1 VTLRRLAQVLVLSVS
16 AVVGL
21 VISIA
26 INFATSS
33 TNVPYPIR
41 LLVDYPWQSV
51 AVLGAAS
58 ILLAVGGFLASQPPD
73 SRPRIAPVLFNLPAR
88 PTVFV
93 GRRDEEKVVGRR
105 LRADRRS
112 SGCPSVIVIS
122 GPGGIGKTTLSL
134 VVAHREKKHYDGNIV
149 FVDATLRPS
158 AAPSDTLASQIL
170 TRIGHS
176 TESGMGPVEAIRS
189 ILSTNVYLVILDN
202 VGSEE
207 QVRALVPAVGGSTFL
222 ITSREALGG
231 IADSV
236 LIPLGPL
243 AENHSRNLVRTL
255 SGRGDVPA
263 EDASLRSI
271 LSVCDG
277 LPLALRICGGILKVR
292 SHWSLATLAEKLSD
306 SGSRLQTLRI
316 GDLSVTTTLSASF
329 QQLTPSE
336 QVLVVA
342 LSTFPDIFYSRAL
355 IDWLSASYSL
365 DHGTA
370 DSIVDR
376 QLLTPV
382 GDDYYRV
389 HNLVSAHAS
398 EHLSSASGGSLS
410 RMDLLRSYAEFYVQ
424 RLRANAEAVEP
435 HDREGVPLGADVS
448 AARSANLFAIRD
460 NGEIE
465 ARVQQSPHVGAI
477 DLQVA
482 MEEIRWLGLEH
493 QTCLDLAEALLDLNL
508 TDIAGNVLGG
518 LRVRSIGG
526 AQLVR
531 LIELI
536 ERWELVRPATTQYRT
551 VFDANYTYGLALR
564 KVGSARR
571 AVKPLFACRRLALAQ
586 GDIMRLAIVE
596 EELGQNARERG
607 LDRASERLYALA
619 GNLFCFM
626 GWPAKVAGVLNNL
639 STVVSGDRSMEM
651 KSRAVAMYSVSRP
664 FSVDDLGGAAWAMQ
678 NYGGVL
684 LAANQL
690 EEALEWNKRALSSFE
705 ALRDA
710 HGIGYALKN
719 LAENYK
725 ARGNLKRATLFLD
738 QSKQVFE
745 EVGDFTGL
753 AQVRAVEESFWRC
766 CVDGSPSSG
775 RLS

>member
-1 VTLRRLAQVLVLSVS
+1 MTLRRLVQVLVLSV
-16 AVVGL
+16 ATVVGL
-21 VISIA
+21 VIAIA
-26 INFATSS
+26 VNFATSS
-33 TNVPYPIR
+33 TDVPYPIR

-51 AVLGAAS
+51 AVLGSAS

-93 GRRDEEKVVGRR
+93 GRMNEERAIRR
-105 LRADRRS
+105 QLRADRRS
-112 SGCPSVIVIS
+112 SSGPSVIVIS

-134 VVAHREKKHYDGNIV
+134 AAAHRERKQYDGNII

-158 AAPSDTLASQIL
+158 AAPAETLASKIL
-170 TRIGHS
+170 TRIGHNADS
-176 TESGMGPVEAIRS
+176 SMGAVEAVRS

-207 QVRALVPAVGGSTFL
+207 QVRALVPAVGGSTL
-222 ITSREALGG
+222 LVTSREALGG
-231 IADSV
+231 IDDSV
-236 LIPLGPL
+236 LIPLRPL
-243 AENHSRNLVRTL
+243 AEKHSRNLVRTL

-263 EDASLRSI
+263 DDASLRSI
-271 LSVCDG
+271 LAVCDG

-292 SHWSLATLAEKLSD
+292 RHWSFATLAEELSD
-306 SGSRLQTLRI
+306 SSSRLQALRI
-316 GDLSVTTTLSASF
+316 GDVSVTTTLSASF
-329 QQLTPSE
+329 QQLTPPE

-342 LSTFPDIFYSRAL
+342 LSIFPDIFYSRAL
-355 IDWLSASYSL
+355 IDWLSTSFAL

-398 EHLSSASGGSLS
+398 EHLSRVLGGKLS
-410 RMDLLRSYAEFYVQ
+410 RMDLLRSYADFYVQ
-424 RLRANAEAVEP
+424 RLQANAEAVEP

-448 AARSANLFAIRD
+448 AARLANLFVIRED
-460 NGEIE
+460 GEIE
-465 ARVQQSPHVGAI
+465 ARVQQSAHVGAI
-477 DLQVA
+477 DPQVA

-493 QTCLDLAEALLDLNL
+493 QTCLDLAEALLDSNL
-508 TDIAGNVLGG
+508 VDIAGDVLGG

-526 AQLVR
+526 AQLIR
-531 LIELI
+531 FIGLI
-536 ERWELVRPATTQYRT
+536 ERWESVRPATTQYRT

-564 KVGSARR
+564 KVGSARE
-571 AVKPLFACRRLALAQ
+571 AVKPLFACRKLALAQ

-607 LDRASERLYALA
+607 LNRASERLYAAA

-651 KSRAVAMYSVSRP
+651 KSRAVAMYSASLP

-690 EEALEWNKRALSSFE
+690 EKALEWNKHALSSFE
-705 ALRDA
+705 ALLDA

-725 ARGNLKRATLFLD
+725 ARGDRKRVTLFLD

-753 AQVRAVEESFWRC
+753 AQVRALEESF
-766 CVDGSPSSG
+766 
-775 RLS
+775 